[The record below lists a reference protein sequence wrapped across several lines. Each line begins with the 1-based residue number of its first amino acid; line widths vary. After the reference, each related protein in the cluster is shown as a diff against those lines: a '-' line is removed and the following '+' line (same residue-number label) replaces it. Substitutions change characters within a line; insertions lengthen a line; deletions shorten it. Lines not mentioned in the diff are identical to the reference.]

1 MSELNAL
8 LKQYTALSRAS
19 LLATARRSMAEA
31 LPALRRLKEGGEN
44 ELLSA
49 VIAAALGAD
58 GELSDAELDFI
69 SELFSNEFS
78 RLQLSRLAERF
89 GSEKMQRVTDRVVDS
104 LDKKGKRA
112 LCTLC
117 LCIMASDREVTD
129 TENAYLL
136 RLME

>member
-1 MSELNAL
+1 MSKLHAL
-8 LKQYTALSRAS
+8 FAEYTASSRAS
-19 LLATARRSMAEA
+19 LLSIARKSAAEA
-31 LPALRRLKEGGEN
+31 LLALRTLKEGGEN

-58 GELSDAELDFI
+58 GELSDAELDFM
-69 SELFSNEFS
+69 SELFSKEFS
-78 RLQLSRLAERF
+78 REHLSCLAERF
-89 GSEKMQRVTDRVVDS
+89 KNEKMRAATDHVVDS